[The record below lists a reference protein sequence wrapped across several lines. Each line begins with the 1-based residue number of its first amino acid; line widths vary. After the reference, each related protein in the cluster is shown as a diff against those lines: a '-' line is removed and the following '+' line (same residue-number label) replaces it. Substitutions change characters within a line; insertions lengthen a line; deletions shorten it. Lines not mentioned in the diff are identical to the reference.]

1 MESKK
6 LTNMLKIISEKLSEK
21 KIPFCL
27 IGAMA
32 LGLYGLPRYTSD
44 IDILTEESKWPDILT
59 TMEALGYT
67 CYQKTESFAQLD
79 SEMGI
84 FGNVDFMF
92 VKTQAGKNIIRNS
105 TVVNDTFF
113 TGIPIVQPTDYII
126 LKLMA
131 IANNPDRALQDESDI
146 SNFFRLYN
154 ADLVPGNF
162 APVDHAKIIE
172 YANKFGQRSIIDK
185 YINKQESHDKEKHQ
199 L

>member
-1 MESKK
+1 MEPKK

-44 IDILTEESKWPDILT
+44 IDILTVDGKWPEILS
-59 TMEALGYT
+59 TMEDLGYT
-67 CYQKTESFAQLD
+67 CFQKTESFAQLD
-79 SEMGI
+79 SELGI

-92 VKTQAGKNIIRNS
+92 VKTQAGKEIISNS
-105 TVVNDTFF
+105 TFVKDTFF

-131 IANNPDRALQDESDI
+131 IANNPDRSLKDESDI
-146 SNFFRLYN
+146 SSFFNLYN
-154 ADLVPGNF
+154 KDLVPNDF
-162 APVDHAKIIE
+162 APIDRVKIIE
-172 YANKFGQRSIIDK
+172 YAHKFGQNSIVDK
-185 YINKQESHDKEKHQ
+185 YINQQESHDKKQNQ

>member
-1 MESKK
+1 MEPKK

-44 IDILTEESKWPDILT
+44 IDILTVDGKWPEILS
-59 TMEALGYT
+59 TMENLGYT
-67 CYQKTESFAQLD
+67 CFQKTESFAQLD
-79 SEMGI
+79 SELGI

-92 VKTQAGKNIIRNS
+92 VKTQAGKEIISNS
-105 TVVNDTFF
+105 TFVKDTFF

-131 IANNPDRALQDESDI
+131 IANNPDRSLKDESDI
-146 SNFFRLYN
+146 SSFFNLYN
-154 ADLVPGNF
+154 KDLVPDDF
-162 APVDHAKIIE
+162 APIDRVKIIE
-172 YANKFGQRSIIDK
+172 YANKFGQISIVDK
-185 YINKQESHDKEKHQ
+185 YINQQESHDKKQNQ